1 MLLLIQFDQVS
12 FQYKPNTPYV
22 LNDINLTVSEGEW
35 VSILGQNGSGK
46 STAAKLI
53 NGLLRPIEGRVIIGD
68 IEITDET
75 VYQVRRQVGMVF
87 QNPENQFVGTTVLDD
102 VAFGLEN
109 IGVPREE
116 MIDRI
121 DQSLKQV
128 GMLEYKN
135 HEPTRLSG
143 GQKQRVA
150 IASVLAMKPKIIVFD
165 EATSMLDPV
174 GKKEIIETMQYLH
187 KHYKLTII
195 MITHDLNEA
204 AYSDHVITLHKGRVW
219 LQGTPRNLFQYG
231 EKLEEVGLEPTLVTK
246 VYQSLKRES
255 FHIKEEPI
263 HFKEL
268 VDELWTLYLKT

>member
-12 FQYKPNTPYV
+12 FQYKSNSPYV
-22 LNDINLTVSEGEW
+22 LNGINLSVGKGEW

-46 STAAKLI
+46 STAAKLL
-53 NGLLRPIEGRVIIGD
+53 NGLLRPIEGRVIIGN

-75 VYQVRRQVGMVF
+75 VYQVRRHVGMVF

-116 MIDRI
+116 MINRI
-121 DQSLKQV
+121 DESLKQV

-150 IASVLAMKPKIIVFD
+150 IASVLAMRPKIIVFD

-187 KHYKLTII
+187 KQYNLTII
-195 MITHDLNEA
+195 TITHDLNEA
-204 AYSDHVITLHKGRVW
+204 AYSDRIITLHNGRVW
-219 LQGTPRNLFQYG
+219 FQGTPRNLFQYG
-231 EKLEEVGLEPTLVTK
+231 EKLEEIGLEPTFVTK

>member
-1 MLLLIQFDQVS
+1 MIQFDQVS
-12 FQYKPNTPYV
+12 FQYKSNSPYV
-22 LNDINLTVSEGEW
+22 LNGINLSVGKGEW

-46 STAAKLI
+46 STAAKLL
-53 NGLLRPIEGRVIIGD
+53 NGLLRPIEGRVIIGN

-75 VYQVRRQVGMVF
+75 VYQVRRHVGMVF

-116 MIDRI
+116 MINRI
-121 DQSLKQV
+121 DESLKQV

-150 IASVLAMKPKIIVFD
+150 IASVLAMRPKIIVFD

-187 KHYKLTII
+187 KQYNLTII
-195 MITHDLNEA
+195 TITHDLNEA
-204 AYSDHVITLHKGRVW
+204 AYSDRIITLHNGRVW
-219 LQGTPRNLFQYG
+219 FQGTPRNLFQYG
-231 EKLEEVGLEPTLVTK
+231 EKLEEIGLEPTFVTK